1 MATLTADMKTF
12 IENNLAWITTVD
24 KDGNL
29 DLGPKMS
36 MFVLDDN
43 HLAYHERTAGQHYR
57 NLQDG
62 SPLVVAVANLA
73 EKKGYRFRGTV
84 TLHTA
89 TTSMTL
95 RSRSPRRRAP
105 RSPPPSRCLRS
116 PRSRTCPPAPP
127 QARPST
133 RTDRRQVPVVGETDD
148 RHVTRKARFGRCMP
162 EPRLSGLSIP
172 AFVQRCRLRP
182 AAERRRRAG
191 DGLMSADAVTM
202 PPLRDEEPHAP
213 HLARQ

>member
-62 SPLVVAVANLA
+62 SPLVIAVANLA

-84 TLHTA
+84 TLHTDDDIYDA
-89 TTSMTL
+89 QVKVAEEKGTKKPGPVL
-95 RSRSPRRRAP
+95 RRHRRQDHRQGLTVDRCRS
-105 RSPPPSRCLRS
+105 S
-116 PRSRTCPPAPP
+116 
-127 QARPST
+127 ARPMT
-133 RTDRRQVPVVGETDD
+133 G
-148 RHVTRKARFGRCMP
+148 M
-162 EPRLSGLSIP
+162 
-172 AFVQRCRLRP
+172 
-182 AAERRRRAG
+182 
-191 DGLMSADAVTM
+191 
-202 PPLRDEEPHAP
+202 
-213 HLARQ
+213 

>member
-84 TLHTA
+84 TLHTDDDIYDA
-89 TTSMTL
+89 QVKVAEEKGTKKPAAIPVLEIRDPGPVL
-95 RSRSPRRRAP
+95 RRH
-105 RSPPPSRCLRS
+105 
-116 PRSRTCPPAPP
+116 
-127 QARPST
+127 
-133 RTDRRQVPVVGETDD
+133 RRQDHRQGLTVDRCRSSARTDD

-162 EPRLSGLSIP
+162 EPRLFWSFDTGFRATLSAAAGSGT
-172 AFVQRCRLRP
+172 ATEGRRRLDVSGCGNDAP
-182 AAERRRRAG
+182 AA
-191 DGLMSADAVTM
+191 
-202 PPLRDEEPHAP
+202 
-213 HLARQ
+213 

>member
-62 SPLVVAVANLA
+62 SWSSPSP
-73 EKKGYRFRGTV
+73 TW
-84 TLHTA
+84 
-89 TTSMTL
+89 
-95 RSRSPRRRAP
+95 PRRRATA
-105 RSPPPSRCLRS
+105 SA
-116 PRSRTCPPAPP
+116 AP
-127 QARPST
+127 
-133 RTDRRQVPVVGETDD
+133 
-148 RHVTRKARFGRCMP
+148 
-162 EPRLSGLSIP
+162 
-172 AFVQRCRLRP
+172 
-182 AAERRRRAG
+182 
-191 DGLMSADAVTM
+191 
-202 PPLRDEEPHAP
+202 
-213 HLARQ
+213 

>member
-62 SPLVVAVANLA
+62 SPLVVVVANLA
-73 EKKGYRFRGTV
+73 EKKGYRFRGEV
-84 TLHTA
+84 VLHTDDA
-89 TTSMTL
+89 IYDEQVKLANERGTKV
-95 RSRSPRRRAP
+95 
-105 RSPPPSRCLRS
+105 
-116 PRSRTCPPAPP
+116 PAC
-127 QARPST
+127 
-133 RTDRRQVPVVGETDD
+133 VPVLEISEIEDLSAGA
-148 RHVTRKARFGRCMP
+148 KAGTVI
-162 EPRLSGLSIP
+162 SH
-172 AFVQRCRLRP
+172 
-182 AAERRRRAG
+182 
-191 DGLMSADAVTM
+191 D
-202 PPLRDEEPHAP
+202 
-213 HLARQ
+213 

>member
-84 TLHTA
+84 TLPVLEITEIQDLSSGATA
-89 TTSMTL
+89 GKTI
-95 RSRSPRRRAP
+95 
-105 RSPPPSRCLRS
+105 
-116 PRSRTCPPAPP
+116 
-127 QARPST
+127 
-133 RTDRRQVPVVGETDD
+133 DKD
-148 RHVTRKARFGRCMP
+148 
-162 EPRLSGLSIP
+162 
-172 AFVQRCRLRP
+172 
-182 AAERRRRAG
+182 
-191 DGLMSADAVTM
+191 
-202 PPLRDEEPHAP
+202 
-213 HLARQ
+213 

>member
-84 TLHTA
+84 TLHTDDDIYDA
-89 TTSMTL
+89 QVKVAEEKGTKKPAAIPVLEITEIQDLS
-95 RSRSPRRRAP
+95 SGAGSGDACPNRAFLVF
-105 RSPPPSRCLRS
+105 RY
-116 PRSRTCPPAPP
+116 
-127 QARPST
+127 
-133 RTDRRQVPVVGETDD
+133 
-148 RHVTRKARFGRCMP
+148 
-162 EPRLSGLSIP
+162 RLSCNAVGCGR
-172 AFVQRCRLRP
+172 QRN
-182 AAERRRRAG
+182 G
-191 DGLMSADAVTM
+191 DGGPATA
-202 PPLRDEEPHAP
+202 
-213 HLARQ
+213 

>member
-73 EKKGYRFRGTV
+73 EKKGT
-84 TLHTA
+84 
-89 TTSMTL
+89 
-95 RSRSPRRRAP
+95 
-105 RSPPPSRCLRS
+105 
-116 PRSRTCPPAPP
+116 
-127 QARPST
+127 
-133 RTDRRQVPVVGETDD
+133 
-148 RHVTRKARFGRCMP
+148 KK
-162 EPRLSGLSIP
+162 
-172 AFVQRCRLRP
+172 P
-182 AAERRRRAG
+182 AAIPVLEITEIQDLSSGATAG
-191 DGLMSADAVTM
+191 KTIDKD
-202 PPLRDEEPHAP
+202 
-213 HLARQ
+213 